1 MAFLRSVGVYSVL
14 RVLHGAVQIRSVDGL
29 GKTPA
34 TYLFSTKDCIRKLEM
49 LMVLTMTAVFLD
61 ESFYALQRA
70 RTSARRSLNR
80 YLEKWHDSLD
90 DITRYVSIAAMQKE
104 LTRAYYEIELEL
116 LEIEAT
122 TG

>member
-1 MAFLRSVGVYSVL
+1 
-14 RVLHGAVQIRSVDGL
+14 
-29 GKTPA
+29 
-34 TYLFSTKDCIRKLEM
+34 
-49 LMVLTMTAVFLD
+49 MTAVFLD